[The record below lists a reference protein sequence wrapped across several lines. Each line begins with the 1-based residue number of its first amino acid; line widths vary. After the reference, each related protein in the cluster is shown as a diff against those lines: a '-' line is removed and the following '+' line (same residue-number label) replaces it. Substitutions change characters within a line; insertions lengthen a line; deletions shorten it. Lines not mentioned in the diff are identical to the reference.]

1 MLIDTHAHLYS
12 YEDVLRVVKD
22 SADFGVET
30 IVSISTDLATSKLN
44 IDIASKIENVYSTVG
59 VHPCDIEQYRIDD
72 LVEIQNLCSLP
83 KNKGI
88 GEIGLD
94 FYHSDDNRIKQF
106 EFFDY
111 QIDIAESNNMPIVIH
126 ARDSYYEL
134 IEYLKSKKIK
144 SDFVVHCFTG
154 SKEIAAKLVDLGSYI
169 SFTGI
174 ITFKKSSELR
184 EVAAFIPDDKIMI
197 ETDSPYLSPEPNRGK
212 KNYPK
217 NLIYIAECFS
227 VIKNLSLEDMKKILK
242 DNSVEFYKL

>member
-1 MLIDTHAHLYS
+1 
-12 YEDVLRVVKD
+12 
-22 SADFGVET
+22 
-30 IVSISTDLATSKLN
+30 
-44 IDIASKIENVYSTVG
+44 
-59 VHPCDIEQYRIDD
+59 
-72 LVEIQNLCSLP
+72 
-83 KNKGI
+83 
-88 GEIGLD
+88 
-94 FYHSDDNRIKQF
+94 
-106 EFFDY
+106 
-111 QIDIAESNNMPIVIH
+111 MPIVIH
-126 ARDSYYEL
+126 ARDSYSEL

-217 NLIYIAECFS
+217 RPNYKYGIYGC
-227 VIKNLSLEDMKKILK
+227 
-242 DNSVEFYKL
+242 

>member
-1 MLIDTHAHLYS
+1 
-12 YEDVLRVVKD
+12 
-22 SADFGVET
+22 
-30 IVSISTDLATSKLN
+30 
-44 IDIASKIENVYSTVG
+44 
-59 VHPCDIEQYRIDD
+59 
-72 LVEIQNLCSLP
+72 
-83 KNKGI
+83 
-88 GEIGLD
+88 
-94 FYHSDDNRIKQF
+94 
-106 EFFDY
+106 
-111 QIDIAESNNMPIVIH
+111 MPIVIH